1 MILQDQVY
9 EEPGRRILKMDQ
21 DVKILS
27 ENDIRKMGLFTTI
40 SKVNHSITFFRKIY
54 FQDTN
59 EVKFC
64 ENEKYPRIVMMDEHT
79 GKYNVQLV
87 SGGQTIGQQQIIYTE
102 QSDTNPVV
110 SKPMTSSVVMTSSL
124 SPHQSQSS
132 SQLRDPTQLRDQVS
146 LIQTV
151 SVPPTSQSPDR
162 MTSQ

>member
-1 MILQDQVY
+1 MIFEKWGY
-9 EEPGRRILKMDQ
+9 SRR
-21 DVKILS
+21 
-27 ENDIRKMGLFTTI
+27 
-40 SKVNHSITFFRKIY
+40 
-54 FQDTN
+54 FQRFEIPDRHVFQKQFKDTN
-59 EVKFC
+59 EVKFR
-64 ENEKYPRIVMMDEHT
+64 ENEKYPTIVMMDEHT
-79 GKYNVQLV
+79 GKYNFQVV

-124 SPHQSQSS
+124 SPHQSSS
-132 SQLRDPTQLRDQVS
+132 SQLRDQVS

>member
-1 MILQDQVY
+1 
-9 EEPGRRILKMDQ
+9 
-21 DVKILS
+21 
-27 ENDIRKMGLFTTI
+27 
-40 SKVNHSITFFRKIY
+40 
-54 FQDTN
+54 
-59 EVKFC
+59 
-64 ENEKYPRIVMMDEHT
+64 MMDEHT

-124 SPHQSQSS
+124 SPHQSSS
-132 SQLRDPTQLRDQVS
+132 SQLRDPSQLRDQVS

-162 MTSQ
+162 MTSQWWMTSSLLRYCYVKSSSRIPLSVLNFWLPDFLYITVFQSSETDCSFTVIYFNIFSWVKFFFKLQF